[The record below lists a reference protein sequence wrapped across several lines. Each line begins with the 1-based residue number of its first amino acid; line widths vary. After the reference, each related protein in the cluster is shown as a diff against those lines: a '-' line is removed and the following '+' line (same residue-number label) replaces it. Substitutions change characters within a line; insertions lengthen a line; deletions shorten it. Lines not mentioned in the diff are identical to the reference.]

1 MRRPWQWLSGRLSTA
16 AGGPAQARVVVLL
29 ASVLG
34 LNSADSG
41 AVGALA
47 DQLEQGLGI
56 NHTQLGL
63 LATVSSAV
71 GVAAALPVGVLADR
85 SRRVRTLVVAVA
97 AWSVAMVAGGLAT
110 SYTWLLLSRLVLGL
124 AAGAASPVIAS
135 LIGDLFRPADRARI
149 LGLILCGEVI
159 GAGVGL
165 VVAGDIGATLSW
177 RYAFVLLGLASAA
190 LAVAVGRLLPEPVR
204 PDSDTGQ
211 HPESLWR
218 AVSYLLRIPTVRLL
232 IVASSVGY
240 FFFAGLRTFAVVFVE
255 RDFHVS
261 QMVLSGLVPVVGA
274 AALVGLV
281 VGGRVTDA
289 RLHRGHATAR
299 VTIPALAYAVA
310 AVCFVPGLFTTAIPL
325 ALIAFSL
332 CAAALA
338 AANPALD
345 AARLDIVPGALWGR
359 AESLRTVL
367 RLTGEAAAPVTFGFI
382 ADEFHGAGGRTS
394 ATGLRDAFLIMTIPL
409 LANGLLVWLAR
420 PTYPADVAAARGP
433 GRVSTV
439 DL

>member
-1 MRRPWQWLSGRLSTA
+1 
-16 AGGPAQARVVVLL
+16 
-29 ASVLG
+29 
-34 LNSADSG
+34 
-41 AVGALA
+41 
-47 DQLEQGLGI
+47 
-56 NHTQLGL
+56 
-63 LATVSSAV
+63 
-71 GVAAALPVGVLADR
+71 VLADR
-85 SRRVRTLVVAVA
+85 SRRVRILVVVVA

-124 AAGAASPVIAS
+124 AAGPASPVIAS

-149 LGLILCGEVI
+149 LGLILSGEVI
-159 GAGVGL
+159 GAGVDL

-261 QMVLSGLVPVVGA
+261 QTVLSGLVPVVG
-274 AALVGLV
+274 
-281 VGGRVTDA
+281 
-289 RLHRGHATAR
+289 
-299 VTIPALAYAVA
+299 
-310 AVCFVPGLFTTAIPL
+310 
-325 ALIAFSL
+325 
-332 CAAALA
+332 

-420 PTYPADVAAARGP
+420 RTYPADVAAARGS
-433 GRVSTV
+433 RRASTV
-439 DL
+439 EL

>member
-1 MRRPWQWLSGRLSTA
+1 LSAA
-16 AGGPAQARVVVLL
+16 AGGPTRARFVLL
-29 ASVLG
+29 LALVLG
-34 LNSADSG
+34 LNSADTG

-56 NHTQLGL
+56 SHTQLGL
-63 LATVSSAV
+63 LATTSSIV
-71 GVAAALPVGVLADR
+71 GVVATLPVGVLADR
-85 SRRVRTLVVAVA
+85 TRRVRILVVVVA

-110 SYTWLLLSRLVLGL
+110 SYTWLLLSRLVLGV
-124 AAGAASPVIAS
+124 AVGAASPVIAS

-149 LGLILCGEVI
+149 LGLILSGEVI

-177 RYAFVLLGLASAA
+177 RYAFLLLGVLSAA
-190 LAVAVGRLLPEPVR
+190 LAVLLARLLPEPAR
-204 PDSDTGQ
+204 RNGDGGA
-211 HPESLWR
+211 HPMSLWR
-218 AVSYLLRIPTVRLL
+218 AVPYLLRIRTVRLL

-255 RDFHVS
+255 RSFHVS
-261 QMVLSGLVPVVGA
+261 QTALSALVPVVGA

-289 RLHRGHATAR
+289 RLHRGHETAR
-299 VTIPALAYAVA
+299 VTIPALAYLVA
-310 AVCFVPGLFTTAIPL
+310 ALCFLPGLYTTAIPL
-325 ALIAFSL
+325 ALVAFSA

-338 AANPALD
+338 AANPGLD

-367 RLTGEAAAPVTFGFI
+367 RLAGEAAAPVTFGFV
-382 ADEFHGAGGRTS
+382 ADEFRRAGGRSS
-394 ATGLRDAFLIMTIPL
+394 ATGLRDAFVIMTIPL
-409 LANGLLVWLAR
+409 LANGLLVWMTR
-420 PTYPADVAAARGP
+420 RTYPADVAAVRP
-433 GRVSTV
+433 PRRESTV
-439 DL
+439 DP

>member
-1 MRRPWQWLSGRLSTA
+1 LSA
-16 AGGPAQARVVVLL
+16 AVGGPARARVVVLL

-56 NHTQLGL
+56 NHTRLGL

-85 SRRVRTLVVAVA
+85 SRRVRILVVVVA

-110 SYTWLLLSRLVLGL
+110 SYTWLLLSRLVLGV

-135 LIGDLFRPADRARI
+135 LIGDLFPPADRARI
-149 LGLILCGEVI
+149 LGLILSGEVI

-190 LAVAVGRLLPEPVR
+190 LAVAVGRLLPEPAR
-204 PDSDTGQ
+204 RGGDLPM
-211 HPESLWR
+211 SLR
-218 AVSYLLRIPTVRLL
+218 HAVSYLLRIPTVRLL

-261 QMVLSGLVPVVGA
+261 QTVLSGLVPVVGA

-289 RLHRGHATAR
+289 RLQRGHATAR

-310 AVCFVPGLFTTAIPL
+310 AVCFVPGLFTTALPL
-325 ALIAFSL
+325 ALIAFSA

-367 RLTGEAAAPVTFGFI
+367 RLAGEAAAPVTFGFI
-382 ADEFHGAGGRTS
+382 ADEFHAVGGRTS

-409 LANGLLVWLAR
+409 VANGLLVWLAR
-420 PTYPADVAAARGP
+420 RTYPADAARAS
-433 GRVSTV
+433 STV
-439 DL
+439 ER